1 MFDILGE
8 ITKRNE
14 RYNNNITKISVLE
27 EENDRLMAE
36 ICCDIQNSKNDILK
50 EIKDNQEYLNMLS
63 KTAGSLDV
71 VIKAIS
77 NNEVNNI
84 SIAKL
89 VIEVLLEIEKHDNS
103 IKNKKKSIREK
114 NINKSNS
121 KGFLNKF
128 TEIVKGDLEND
139 N

>member
-1 MFDILGE
+1 
-8 ITKRNE
+8 
-14 RYNNNITKISVLE
+14 
-27 EENDRLMAE
+27 
-36 ICCDIQNSKNDILK
+36 
-50 EIKDNQEYLNMLS
+50 MLS

>member
-50 EIKDNQEYLNMLS
+50 EIKD
-63 KTAGSLDV
+63 
-71 VIKAIS
+71 
-77 NNEVNNI
+77 
-84 SIAKL
+84 
-89 VIEVLLEIEKHDNS
+89 
-103 IKNKKKSIREK
+103 
-114 NINKSNS
+114 IN
-121 KGFLNKF
+121 
-128 TEIVKGDLEND
+128 
-139 N
+139 